1 MVHIYLF
8 IPTML
13 LSLWLLDLLT
23 FSKKNKKQNK
33 DRISYACLCDDV
45 TTDVCA

>member
-1 MVHIYLF
+1 MLHIYLF

-23 FSKKNKKQNK
+23 FSKKQKKR
-33 DRISYACLCDDV
+33 DRISYVCLCDDV
-45 TTDVCA
+45 ETADVCA